1 MADKAWS
8 GNIGEWGE
16 LYAACALLGAGT
28 LSIAERPKPYKL
40 LSLQRPEK
48 HGAANYKI
56 QGDQV
61 FSSAPGSPLQR
72 SEYFDAATKLRE
84 IIANKVSGTGA
95 IVIPSEL
102 QRSIEN
108 LGFTKISAGSGATSD
123 LHLEVQYPGDLDS
136 VRLKGYSIKTEA
148 GAAPTFYNMS
158 DGRHL
163 YYSITADPKALEA
176 LRKAIVPGGPGTK
189 AAMSEFAISQPQ
201 IEPGTTQYPFGV
213 ASHNYASD
221 LRGVDGDAL
230 MLIALSV
237 LEYYF
242 YGKTHCDAATDAV
255 ALKDPLGRMAPS
267 VYRRKYVQV
276 WREFSYGIGG
286 QHYEWPGAEQGGI
299 LRVKSNM
306 EIEAV
311 PIARESSDH
320 LLANTAFDMPSFPRW
335 LTAKNLTA
343 LEITSPG
350 KAVLILPWQIKWKA
364 ASSPK

>member
-1 MADKAWS
+1 MADRAWS

-48 HGAANYKI
+48 HGAANYVI
-56 QGDQV
+56 QEDKV
-61 FSSAPGSPLQR
+61 FSSVTGALLQR
-72 SEYFDAATKLRE
+72 SEYMDAASRLRE
-84 IIANKVSGTGA
+84 IITKKVSGTGA
-95 IVIPSEL
+95 IVVPGEL
-102 QRSIEN
+102 QRSIEK

-163 YYSITADPKALEA
+163 YYSISADPKALET
-176 LRKAIVPGGPGTK
+176 LRAAIVPGGPGTK
-189 AAMSEFAISQPQ
+189 AAMSKFAASQPQ
-201 IEPGTTQYPFGV
+201 ITPGTTQYPFGV

-230 MLIALSV
+230 VLIALSV

-242 YGKTHCDAATDAV
+242 YGKTHCYAATDAV
-255 ALKDPLGRMAPS
+255 ALKDPLGHLPPN
-267 VYRRKYVQV
+267 VYRRKYVQI
-276 WREFSYGIGG
+276 WREFSHGIGG
-286 QHYEWPGAEQGGI
+286 QQYEWPGAEQGGI

-311 PIARESSDH
+311 PITRESSDH

-335 LTAKNLTA
+335 LTAKNLIA